1 MRLTLLAA
9 AALCLAAPVAAQ
21 QPDPDSIGL
30 RAMRQILANHADV
43 EDYTVVVSYGPVRT
57 PAYVHR
63 VGSLWRVSVP
73 PEHPMGDLLA
83 VALQWP
89 VMASEVL
96 QDEEEVTELEGGA
109 RYMGTEDVGG
119 RQAHVVWAGFNDGQ
133 EELPDTMRMY
143 VDVQTWQLL
152 RLSMSARMGEEDQEE
167 SLPFGDKLRMTVDL
181 SEYTVRDGLT
191 LPMRMRLRM
200 AAELNMTAQER
211 KEAREQMALARAVLG
226 AAEGEEGAQMRAMMD
241 LYEGVL
247 LRGEMDMAVKV
258 EEVRVN
264 SGPPAWLEDSEE
276 P

>member
-43 EDYTVVVSYGPVRT
+43 EDYTLVLSHGAVRMPV
-57 PAYVHR
+57 YVHR
-63 VGSLWRVSVP
+63 QGELWKVSVP
-73 PEHPMGDLLA
+73 PDHPMGDLLA
-83 VALQWP
+83 VAAQWP

-96 QDEEEVTELEGGA
+96 QDEGEVTELEGGA
-109 RYMGTEDVGG
+109 RYVGTEEVGG
-119 RQAHVVWAGFNDGQ
+119 RQAYVVWAGFDEPQ

-143 VDVQTWQLL
+143 VDMETWQML
-152 RLSMSARMGEEDQEE
+152 RLSMSARMGEEDQDE

-181 SEYTVRDGLT
+181 SDYTAHDGLT

-200 AAELNMTAQER
+200 TAELNMTPQER

-226 AAEGEEGAQMRAMMD
+226 AAEGDEGAQMRAMMD
-241 LYEGVL
+241 LFEGVL
-247 LRGEMDMAVKV
+247 LRGEMDMAVQV